1 MSSTTDRPS
10 AAAIVVRAAFY
21 ALAVVG
27 LVLYGPGV
35 DYTFIYQGF

>member
-1 MSSTTDRPS
+1 MPSTADRSS
-10 AAAIVVRAAFY
+10 AAAIVARAVLY
-21 ALAVVG
+21 ALAIVV

>member
-1 MSSTTDRPS
+1 MSSTADRPS
-10 AAAIVVRAAFY
+10 KTAIVTRAVLY
-21 ALAVVG
+21 ALAVTV